1 MEAKR
6 AKPEKR
12 NFKICISMRSKSAT
26 LREMKRYLV
35 DKAGIEIELP
45 YAKKK

>member
-1 MEAKR
+1 MGAKR

-26 LREMKRYLV
+26 LRELKRDLA
-35 DKAGIEIELP
+35 DKAGIETELS
-45 YAKKK
+45 YAK